1 LELFLFLQHFTH
13 GLLSNPEIATKSAN
27 ECTKYDTMIHE
38 VKIQK
43 SASSKK
49 FLDYGIV
56 LHRQKSSLSHSHL
69 QIKSLGNHFQS
80 TSLDQTTDLSSGY
93 VIVGVNN
100 ESCRGLTAKQVEEII
115 LRQKEDEVT
124 LLIRGGEVTSSSRGI
139 PGDCVCA
146 KGCEFYCAECCCMIQ

>member
-1 LELFLFLQHFTH
+1 MTIQHRDRLQHPQRRIIRKRTR
-13 GLLSNPEIATKSAN
+13 K
-27 ECTKYDTMIHE
+27 MIHE

-56 LHRQKSSLSHSHL
+56 LHRQKSALNHSHL
-69 QIKSLGNHFQS
+69 QIKSLGTQFQS
-80 TSLDQTTDLSSGY
+80 TSLDQNTDLSEGY

-115 LRQKEDEVT
+115 SRQTQDEVT

-139 PGDCVCA
+139 RGDCVCA
-146 KGCEFYCAECCCMIQ
+146 KGCEYYCAECCCNIQ